1 MVERGFEFHEDD
13 SDGRRRKMEG
23 YQCLLLVFVILF
35 LLEFD
40 VVGVPSVERRDLVE
54 GKSLPYL
61 RGVHL
66 LDRRI
71 FLDEG

>member
-1 MVERGFEFHEDD
+1 MMERGFEFHEDGN
-13 SDGRRRKMEG
+13 DGRRRKMEG
-23 YQCLLLVFVILF
+23 YRCLLLVFVILF
-35 LLEFD
+35 LLVFD

-54 GKSLPYL
+54 EKSLPYL

-66 LDRRI
+66 LDRHI